1 MSQETAGSNS
11 KLQIYRKSAMNVLR
25 RALSFRNKRS
35 TAKQDTEDSSRTSME
50 MQPITSTSP
59 NNNNKSRI
67 NSLPSS
73 DVPST
78 SASCSQPRAPSVYE
92 DPFVAVAADGT
103 IHIKHYYNFNS
114 RAEFHLDDI
123 RHGHVRRNCRVIKA
137 KDVLKVF
144 YAAGIDC
151 KDESLCKSW
160 GICINNVWWASHLNR
175 MEGANAYTNVVLV
188 EDSMMHAGFSV
199 INIEAFAETIQCVG
213 LPRDSP
219 FQNGLPNP
227 PISMLKIPFID
238 DEEEDGP
245 KKRKTRRNP
254 SKVKRN

>member
-1 MSQETAGSNS
+1 MFKN
-11 KLQIYRKSAMNVLR
+11 Y
-25 RALSFRNKRS
+25 
-35 TAKQDTEDSSRTSME
+35 
-50 MQPITSTSP
+50 
-59 NNNNKSRI
+59 
-67 NSLPSS
+67 
-73 DVPST
+73 
-78 SASCSQPRAPSVYE
+78 
-92 DPFVAVAADGT
+92 
-103 IHIKHYYNFNS
+103 IKPLKKYCTGPPEH
-114 RAEFHLDDI
+114 
-123 RHGHVRRNCRVIKA
+123 
-137 KDVLKVF
+137 KVF
-144 YAAGIDC
+144 QISNDVYQQKLMFIF
-151 KDESLCKSW
+151 
-160 GICINNVWWASHLNR
+160 R

-238 DEEEDGP
+238 DEEEGLCISFFKTVNYFKCHFLDGP